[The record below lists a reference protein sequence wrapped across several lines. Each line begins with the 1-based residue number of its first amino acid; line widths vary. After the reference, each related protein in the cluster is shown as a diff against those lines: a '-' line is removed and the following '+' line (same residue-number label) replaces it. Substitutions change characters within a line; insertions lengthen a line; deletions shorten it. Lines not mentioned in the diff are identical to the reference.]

1 MKTLVQRNSFLALAA
16 LRRRSPRGSLCA
28 LTGFRF
34 QSSSTSFRSGPV
46 SAVAA
51 AEEREVQ
58 PPSSAAAV
66 DILGPSTVRISGEL
80 EITSKDLVAYVS
92 RFQDNEQDGAE
103 AVARCAD
110 VGAFAMSRADAS
122 VASSTLTS
130 SLQETLERSLGSPEG
145 PVVRSVT
152 GLLNDVSRVT
162 ESRLRDVEKL
172 LAEEIDPS
180 RDGCV
185 LAL

>member
-1 MKTLVQRNSFLALAA
+1 MELEAA
-16 LRRRSPRGSLCA
+16 PE
-28 LTGFRF
+28 T
-34 QSSSTSFRSGPV
+34 
-46 SAVAA
+46 AA
-51 AEEREVQ
+51 T
-58 PPSSAAAV
+58 V
-66 DILGPSTVRISGEL
+66 DILGPSTLRISGQL
-80 EITSKDLVAYVS
+80 EITSKDLVTYVS
-92 RFQDNEQDGAE
+92 RFQEEEEGAAGAE

-110 VGAFAMSRADAS
+110 VGAFALSKADAS
-122 VASSTLTS
+122 VASATLTS

-152 GLLNDVSRVT
+152 SLLDDVSRVT

-185 LAL
+185 FC